1 MRKGKNQKHG
11 RGVPPPGPIADTVKT
26 TTCYMCACRC
36 GIRVHLTDG
45 HLRYIEGNPDHPVN
59 GGVICAKGSAGIMQ
73 QNSPAKL
80 SKPLLRTGPRGSGEF
95 KEISWEEALATATQ
109 WLSQIRWTDPKRL
122 AFFTGRDQSQGLTGW
137 WAKEF
142 GTPNYA
148 AHGGFCSVNMAAAGQ
163 YTIGGSFWEFGEPDW
178 DHARYLMMFGV
189 AEDHDSNPIK
199 IGLGK
204 MKTRGA
210 KVVSINPVK
219 TGYSAIADEWI
230 GIKPGTDGL
239 LVLSLVHELLR
250 ADRIDVEYLVRA
262 TNAPWLVIEA
272 PGTER
277 HGLFARDNR
286 GAPLSWDARA
296 ERPAPALDP
305 RVRPR
310 LVGRFT
316 LPDGTTARPVF
327 SLMAERYLD
336 PAYAPDAIGPRVGI
350 APSVIKRLAA
360 ELARAAFEEPLV
372 IDQPWIDWTG
382 RRHEQM
388 VGRPVAFHAMRGIS
402 AHSNGFQ
409 TCRALHLLQTLL
421 GAIDTPGSW
430 NYKSPYPRPT
440 PPGPRPAGAQHEI
453 RAGEPLPGMPLGFPQ
468 GPEDL
473 LLDETGRPLRIDK
486 AYSWEAPLAV
496 HGLMH
501 MVIRNAHAGDPYPID
516 TLFLYM
522 ANMGWNSA
530 MNVPATLAML
540 TDVDEQTGEY
550 RIPRIIYSDAFWSE
564 TVAYADL
571 VLPDTT
577 YLERWDCISLL
588 DRPIGSAEGPGDAIR
603 QPVLEPDRDVRPF
616 QDVLLELGHRLGLPG
631 LTRPDGSP
639 RYPGGYAD
647 YIVNHERKPGIGPLA
662 GWRGAEGDRHGI
674 GAPNPDQLMRYI
686 ANGCFWHERLTPE
699 RRYFRNIN
707 RAYLDWAVAMGFLA
721 EAQPIFIQLYSE
733 PLQRF
738 RLAAEGHGAI
748 QPDPE
753 LRPRLL
759 ESLDPL
765 PLWYEPYEQRLAE
778 PERFP
783 LSAVTQRPMA
793 MYHSWHSQNAW
804 LRQILGWNRL
814 YINRATAER
823 LELKDDDWVWIESP
837 WGKVKA
843 QLRLMEGVNESTVWT
858 WNAVGKRAG
867 AWNLDPAAS
876 ETTKGFLLNHLITE
890 LLPPAGA
897 QPAMSNSDPVTGQAA
912 WYDLKVSLT
921 KAAPAEA
928 GATDPRLPALGYALP
943 RPPRLLKLGE
953 WFRERRAAGGR
964 P

>member
-1 MRKGKNQKHG
+1 
-11 RGVPPPGPIADTVKT
+11 
-26 TTCYMCACRC
+26 
-36 GIRVHLTDG
+36 
-45 HLRYIEGNPDHPVN
+45 
-59 GGVICAKGSAGIMQ
+59 
-73 QNSPAKL
+73 
-80 SKPLLRTGPRGSGEF
+80 
-95 KEISWEEALATATQ
+95 
-109 WLSQIRWTDPKRL
+109 
-122 AFFTGRDQSQGLTGW
+122 
-137 WAKEF
+137 
-142 GTPNYA
+142 
-148 AHGGFCSVNMAAAGQ
+148 
-163 YTIGGSFWEFGEPDW
+163 
-178 DHARYLMMFGV
+178 
-189 AEDHDSNPIK
+189 
-199 IGLGK
+199 
-204 MKTRGA
+204 
-210 KVVSINPVK
+210 
-219 TGYSAIADEWI
+219 
-230 GIKPGTDGL
+230 
-239 LVLSLVHELLR
+239 
-250 ADRIDVEYLVRA
+250 
-262 TNAPWLVIEA
+262 
-272 PGTER
+272 
-277 HGLFARDNR
+277 
-286 GAPLSWDARA
+286 
-296 ERPAPALDP
+296 
-305 RVRPR
+305 
-310 LVGRFT
+310 
-316 LPDGTTARPVF
+316 
-327 SLMAERYLD
+327 
-336 PAYAPDAIGPRVGI
+336 
-350 APSVIKRLAA
+350 
-360 ELARAAFEEPLV
+360 
-372 IDQPWIDWTG
+372 
-382 RRHEQM
+382 
-388 VGRPVAFHAMRGIS
+388 
-402 AHSNGFQ
+402 
-409 TCRALHLLQTLL
+409 
-421 GAIDTPGSW
+421 
-430 NYKSPYPRPT
+430 
-440 PPGPRPAGAQHEI
+440 
-453 RAGEPLPGMPLGFPQ
+453 
-468 GPEDL
+468 
-473 LLDETGRPLRIDK
+473 
-486 AYSWEAPLAV
+486 
-496 HGLMH
+496 
-501 MVIRNAHAGDPYPID
+501 
-516 TLFLYM
+516 
-522 ANMGWNSA
+522 
-530 MNVPATLAML
+530 
-540 TDVDEQTGEY
+540 
-550 RIPRIIYSDAFWSE
+550 
-564 TVAYADL
+564 
-571 VLPDTT
+571 
-577 YLERWDCISLL
+577 
-588 DRPIGSAEGPGDAIR
+588 
-603 QPVLEPDRDVRPF
+603 
-616 QDVLLELGHRLGLPG
+616 VLLELGHRLGLPG

-686 ANGCFWHERLTPE
+686 ANGCFWHERLMPE